1 MIDALTSND
10 FGESGVAV
18 RLTGGS
24 LAIVICTL
32 PDDRLLVV
40 NKDGRA
46 RAIAREAIAEHPACC
61 PRCQY
66 TRWWWD
72 RDFVPRCF
80 RCVPPDPEFRARL
93 WAHAERAVAGMCD
106 EPASQLRQPMARKIL
121 DHALSTGRLWHIV
134 QRIAF
139 AADCAP
145 LLVAWQEQ
153 EGHSR

>member
-1 MIDALTSND
+1 MLDALTSND

-40 NKDGRA
+40 QDGRA
-46 RAIAREAIAEHPACC
+46 SAIPRNSIGENPACC
-61 PRCQY
+61 PVCAH
-66 TRWWWD
+66 TRWWWHG
-72 RDFVPRCF
+72 DFVPRCF

-106 EPASQLRQPMARKIL
+106 EPASQLRQPIARRIL
-121 DHALSTGRLWHIV
+121 DHALSTGRLWHV
-134 QRIAF
+134 VMRIAF

-145 LLVAWQEQ
+145 LLLAWQEGQ
-153 EGHSR
+153 SR